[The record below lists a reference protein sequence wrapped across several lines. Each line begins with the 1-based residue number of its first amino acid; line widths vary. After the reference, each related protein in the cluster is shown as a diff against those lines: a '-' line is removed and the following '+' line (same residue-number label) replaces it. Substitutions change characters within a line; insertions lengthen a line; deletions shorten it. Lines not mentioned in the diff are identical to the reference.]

1 MKSKILKIII
11 IISLFILFLFIT
23 AKSYANTVSTELSNN
38 IFRLHIIANSDTED
52 DQELKLKVRD
62 EIIEYMENLTENC
75 ETKDEV
81 ISLVNE
87 NIDEFYN
94 IAQSIISDNGYN
106 YQINIEIGNFY
117 FPTKVYGNISLPS
130 GFYDALKIEI
140 GEAKGEN
147 WWCSLFPP
155 LCFTDISSGIID
167 EEADET
173 LQNNLDD
180 EEYSIITDN
189 SNNYQIKFKI
199 LELFS

>member
-1 MKSKILKIII
+1 MDTIIKLILK
-11 IISLFILFLFIT
+11 F
-23 AKSYANTVSTELSNN
+23 
-38 IFRLHIIANSDTED
+38 
-52 DQELKLKVRD
+52 
-62 EIIEYMENLTENC
+62 
-75 ETKDEV
+75 
-81 ISLVNE
+81 
-87 NIDEFYN
+87 
-94 IAQSIISDNGYN
+94 
-106 YQINIEIGNFY
+106 GNFY
-117 FPTKVYGNISLPS
+117 FPTKVYGNISFPA

-167 EEADET
+167 EEADEI